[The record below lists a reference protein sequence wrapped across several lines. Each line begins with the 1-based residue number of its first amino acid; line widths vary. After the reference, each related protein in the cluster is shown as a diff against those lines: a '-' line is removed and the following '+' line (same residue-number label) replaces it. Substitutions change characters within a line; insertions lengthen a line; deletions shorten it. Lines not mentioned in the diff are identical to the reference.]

1 MTQNFSENSPAL
13 ERALKKLEQ
22 AKARYEAERK
32 KQNEKRRKAENH
44 HKYMMGG
51 IIVKYFP
58 ECYRYE
64 QNELEGILSSALSS
78 PQFRKAVAFVQ
89 SVRDAAPEVPEI
101 MSAEPEEERQRES
114 EYRNRW
120 YKENGGRYAS
130 DIGTGGGYADTEE
143 PDSWEDNYEEE
154 R

>member
-1 MTQNFSENSPAL
+1 MIQNFNENSPAL
-13 ERALKKLEQ
+13 ERALKNLEQ
-22 AKARYEAERK
+22 ARARYEAERK

-58 ECYRYE
+58 ECYQYE

-78 PQFRKAVAFVQ
+78 PQFREAVKLVQ
-89 SVRDAAPEVPEI
+89 AVRDSASDPADAAD
-101 MSAEPEEERQRES
+101 AGAAEERQD
-114 EYRNRW
+114 EYGNRR
-120 YKENGGRYAS
+120 GRGRGS
-130 DIGTGGGYADTEE
+130 DRHAGHAERTGGGYADMEE
-143 PDSWEDNYEEE
+143 PDAWEDSYGED

>member
-1 MTQNFSENSPAL
+1 MIQNFNENSPAL
-13 ERALKKLEQ
+13 ERALKNLEQ

-58 ECYRYE
+58 ECYQYE
-64 QNELEGILSSALSS
+64 QNELEGILRSALSS
-78 PQFRKAVAFVQ
+78 PQFRDALKLVQ
-89 SVRDAAPEVPEI
+89 AVRDSASDPASAAD
-101 MSAEPEEERQRES
+101 AEPAAERQE
-114 EYRNRW
+114 EGGYRSRW
-120 YKENGGRYAS
+120 SKENAGRYAGNT
-130 DIGTGGGYADTEE
+130 GTGGGYADMEE
-143 PDSWEDNYEEE
+143 PDAWEDSYGED

>member
-1 MTQNFSENSPAL
+1 MIQNFNENSPAL
-13 ERALKKLEQ
+13 ERALKNLEQ
-22 AKARYEAERK
+22 ARARYEAERK

-58 ECYRYE
+58 ECYQYG

-78 PQFRKAVAFVQ
+78 PQFREAVKLVQ
-89 SVRDAAPEVPEI
+89 AVRDSASDPADAAD
-101 MSAEPEEERQRES
+101 AGAAEERQD
-114 EYRNRW
+114 EYGNRW
-120 YKENGGRYAS
+120 GRGRGS
-130 DIGTGGGYADTEE
+130 DRHAGHAERTGGGYADMEE
-143 PDSWEDNYEEE
+143 PDAWEDSYGED

>member
-13 ERALKKLEQ
+13 ERALKSLEQ

-64 QNELEGILSSALSS
+64 QNEMEGILSSALSS
-78 PQFRKAVAFVQ
+78 PQFRKAVALVQ
-89 SVRDAAPEVPEI
+89 AVRDSASDPADAVDAEAA
-101 MSAEPEEERQRES
+101 EERQDG
-114 EYRNRW
+114 YGNRW
-120 YKENGGRYAS
+120 SRGRGSDRYAS
-130 DIGTGGGYADTEE
+130 HTERTGGGYADTEE